1 MNYSI
6 YILSDTKIMVLS
18 YRYMALISI
27 IPFVVLVA
35 IFARPQYQPINTS
48 QQKTYDANKV
58 VSVLFYISLKASIE
72 ILKIKK
78 KKSFP
83 LKSY

>member
-1 MNYSI
+1 MNYFI
-6 YILSDTKIMVLS
+6 FILSETKITVLRS
-18 YRYMALISI
+18 RYLALISI

-35 IFARPQYQPINTS
+35 IFTRPQYQPINTS

-58 VSVLFYISLKASIE
+58 VPVFHYISLRASIE

-78 KKSFP
+78 NKAF
-83 LKSY
+83 L